1 MFFCKVIGVKIAVH
15 HGTSAFYPMVPSQ
28 VIEEHK
34 CKPLQ
39 GLHICVT
46 NIEEAT
52 RHKISRQT
60 HDNGGTYCGELKKD
74 SCTHLI
80 VGSGKTAGSVKYK
93 FAKQWGIHCVTLQ
106 VGLSLQHTGGR
117 GNSLS
122 FGTYLA
128 WSL

>member
-1 MFFCKVIGVKIAVH
+1 MFLFVVV
-15 HGTSAFYPMVPSQ
+15 Q
-28 VIEEHK
+28 VTEEHK
-34 CKPLQ
+34 CRPLQ

-52 RHKISRQT
+52 RHKVNRQT
-60 HDNGGTYCGELKKD
+60 YENGGTYCGELKKE

-106 VGLSLQHTGGR
+106 VSTSL
-117 GNSLS
+117 
-122 FGTYLA
+122 
-128 WSL
+128 